1 VEKQAPSIG
10 RILVAVGFALSCF
23 GLLLFLWITF
33 GGPTPLGAKS
43 YRLTAYFPEGSA
55 LAVETDVRIGG
66 VTVGDVKSIELAPP
80 DVRVNG
86 KDTTAAELEI
96 DPEYAPINSDARA
109 IIRQKTLQGE
119 AYIELTPGTEPAGEG
134 AGEEAAV
141 SLGTAANVS
150 DAEAEAAVPVEEG
163 GELGIG
169 AVEEATQFDEIL
181 NAFDEE
187 TRAATRSLS
196 ATGAR
201 ALRGRGIDLS
211 DGLGNIGPFLEDAA
225 EITETVRAERPALR
239 GVVRDTGA
247 VLESL
252 AADDRALRG
261 TVTGLEQTF
270 GGLADAN
277 EPLAESLQIL
287 PTFEREADLTLDRLD
302 RLGDRARPVVA
313 KLLPVANDVPPTLAS
328 VRRLAPDLES
338 ALRESRPLIKAAES
352 GLPALEKTLGELG
365 PVFDALDPF
374 LAELNPVVT
383 FLNAYRERVATF
395 FSNPHIGLAGSL
407 PTIPNQPAPRHA
419 LRVLFHFGAESL
431 SIHPT
436 RLNTNRGNA
445 YQRPH
450 GYVEGLDELY
460 IPAFDCKNTDYSFE
474 SQDTDEDERLPKVV
488 GETFESDGQQPEI
501 GYDYSSCGIANPFAE
516 NWGGGRAPQVF
527 ADP

>member
-1 VEKQAPSIG
+1 MEKQAPSIG
-10 RILVAVGFALSCF
+10 RILVAAGFALSCF
-23 GLLLFLWITF
+23 GLLLFLWVAF
-33 GGPTPLGAKS
+33 GGPVPLAAKD
-43 YRLTAYFPEGSA
+43 YRVTAYFPEGSA
-55 LAVETDVRIGG
+55 LALETDVRIGG
-66 VTVGDVKSIELAPP
+66 VSVGTVKALELAPP

-96 DPEYAPINSDARA
+96 EPEYAPISSDARA
-109 IIRQKTLQGE
+109 IVRQKTLQGE
-119 AYIELTPGTEPAGEG
+119 AYVELTPGSEPVDGG
-134 AGEEAAV
+134 GKEAAV
-141 SLGTAANVS
+141 ALGTAANVS
-150 DAEAEAAVPVEEG
+150 DAEAEAAEPVPEG

-187 TRAATRSLS
+187 TRAATRSLT

-211 DGLGNIGPFLEDAA
+211 DGLGNIAPFLEDAE
-225 EITETVRAERPALR
+225 EITATVRAERPALR
-239 GVVRDTGA
+239 GLVRDTGA

-287 PTFEREADLTLDRLD
+287 PTFEREADLTLERLD
-302 RLGDRARPVVA
+302 RLGERARPVVE

-338 ALRESRPLIKAAES
+338 ALRQTEPLIEAAKK
-352 GLPALEKTLGELG
+352 GLPALEGTLAELG

-383 FLNAYRERVATF
+383 FLSAYRERVATF

-407 PTIPNQPAPRHA
+407 PEIANQPAPRHA
-419 LRVLFHFGAESL
+419 LRVLFHFSPESL
-431 SIHPT
+431 SIHRT

-445 YQRPH
+445 YQRPN
-450 GYVEGLDELY
+450 GYTEGLDELF
-460 IPAFDCKNTDYSFE
+460 IPAYDCKNTDYTPE
-474 SQDTDEDERLPKVV
+474 SQDPDEEERLPRVV
-488 GETFESDGQQPEI
+488 GETFESDGKEPEI
-501 GYDYSSCGIANPFAE
+501 GYDYSSCGIGNPFG
-516 NWGGGRAPQVF
+516 NFGGGRAPQLF